1 MGVAM
6 AEKAAE
12 DPRQGLGCAQ
22 AQMTQHSPRPDAVGS
37 TANHQDSGEMR
48 VAPGLHPQGSPAAWM
63 PFWAMNP
70 FEEDSLGTMGCI
82 REGHSRV
89 CGEHLRSTVA
99 GCRGEKMEMQGL

>member
-22 AQMTQHSPRPDAVGS
+22 AQTTQHSPRPDAVGS

-48 VAPGLHPQGSPAAWM
+48 GGTRSPPTGLTS
-63 PFWAMNP
+63 
-70 FEEDSLGTMGCI
+70 SLDAI
-82 REGHSRV
+82 LGH
-89 CGEHLRSTVA
+89 EPI
-99 GCRGEKMEMQGL
+99 